1 MKQFFCLLTTAVC
14 LVVLPGAGLAEK
26 DAGIP
31 PMLETQRPLSMPTNQ
46 PEPRAP
52 RVDNP
57 KPAAH
62 ATKGTKTKKAKRKTG
77 KRKTN
82 VASKKKATKSV
93 NKKGATAKPRSKVA
107 ASR

>member
-1 MKQFFCLLTTAVC
+1 MKHLFCLLTTAVC
-14 LVVLPGAGLAEK
+14 LVALPGSGLAEK

-31 PMLETQRPLSMPTNQ
+31 PMLETQRPLSIPAAQ

-57 KPAAH
+57 KPVAQ
-62 ATKGTKTKKAKRKTG
+62 ATKGTKTKKAQRKVG

-82 VASKKKATKSV
+82 VASKKKATKTV
-93 NKKGATAKPRSKVA
+93 KKKGASAKHRSKVA
-107 ASR
+107 ASH